1 MDYIHAMLQEL
12 SSALDTD
19 SSGEESADE
28 EDKKEDVDE
37 DDQAEQAKLTHYVSR
52 FKVSVVVVFFLS
64 LQQLVVSEVIKTH
77 IIFIFGVQGE
87 TILIVSFLFVS
98 MLTARWQCCNIPF
111 NIFRMKS
118 NETERH

>member
-1 MDYIHAMLQEL
+1 MDYIHDMLQEL

-37 DDQAEQAKLTHYVSR
+37 DDQAEQAQLPHYVSR
-52 FKVSVVVVFFLS
+52 FKVSVVVFFS

-77 IIFIFGVQGE
+77 MIFIFGVQRE
-87 TILIVSFLFVS
+87 TILFLSFFVS

-111 NIFRMKS
+111 NIFRTKS
-118 NETERH
+118 NETGRH